1 MGSQLSEYWDSGL
14 TVQEYGELKE
24 LPHESLR
31 RWIRRLKKERAGDAK
46 VEFVEVKTPP
56 VPLSTATS
64 GIRLKFGTWEI
75 ELASDFVPET
85 LSEVLDV
92 FEER

>member
-1 MGSQLSEYWDSGL
+1 MERERRSREYWESQLSEYWDSGL

-64 GIRLKFGTWEI
+64 VWNVG
-75 ELASDFVPET
+75 D
-85 LSEVLDV
+85 
-92 FEER
+92 